1 MIEISELL
9 ANRVEQVMDFL
20 VNCVRQSIR
29 LS

>member
-9 ANRVEQVMDFL
+9 ANRVEQAMDFL